1 MKLHE
6 TRQIDRPLNEVFA
19 FTADFANTEKWDP
32 GVVSARQIGSG
43 PVGVGTKYEVETKFG
58 STRIPMDYEILEY
71 ETDKRVV
78 LEGEGKD
85 IHALDEIF
93 FEARD
98 GGTFVDYTATLT
110 FDNWIK
116 YVSPLV
122 APIMRRMIG
131 KKALDGLVET
141 LES

>member
-32 GVVSARQIGSG
+32 GVVSARQVGSG

-58 STRIPMDYEILEY
+58 SSRIPMLYEITEY
-71 ETDKRVV
+71 ETDRRVV
-78 LEGEGKD
+78 LEGQGAK
-85 IHALDEIF
+85 IHALDEID
-93 FEARD
+93 FESR
-98 GGTFVDYTATLT
+98 GNGTFVDYTATLT
-110 FDNWIK
+110 FSNWIK
-116 YVSPLV
+116 YVSPLM
-122 APIMRRMIG
+122 APIMRRVVG

-141 LES
+141 LEA